1 MPASYLRPT
10 FPPDSVEATLPVLAR
25 RRRGTRA
32 DVGPVDGWRL
42 TMALRS
48 GQLAESR
55 WALDVLQILSFDDA
69 SVSWLG
75 LARMPGLLAA
85 LLQHFRQSLAAMF
98 SRRAAGEWFE
108 GGAEGEPEPDLG
120 VCRPADTSDSE
131 KVLHG
136 ADYTRVSRLGR
147 AVELADCSETILVS
161 PRRRA
166 WEADSADA
174 DGGWDHVLTHV
185 KVESGRIP
193 FQRRLVDGRIKEEPA
208 DEPMEDAP
216 KVNGQAPLD
225 ERLAGFE
232 EPGFFLS
239 RLRRVAPP
247 ADCGEGVKP
256 SADDNVKS
264 SAEGDVKP
272 GGDSDQDAKPNA
284 DGVKSDAKPSANDAK
299 GDACD
304 ASVKQEAMDVDV
316 KLEPGEPPVK
326 EGESAVKAEPVPA
339 EEGKPVALPNGAVS
353 PPAPV
358 PSGILPRGSL
368 KRPPPDEEDE
378 CQQRDESSLFL
389 TSETQES
396 VATRC
401 LAASTI
407 LRNLSFVPGNEAEL
421 ATEPVLV
428 LLGDLLQLHHRHPP
442 RAAAHTNY
450 DRDEDAD
457 QREPC
462 PAFGG
467 DDWWADF
474 LPALHEHALVT
485 LTNIG
490 GHVRLGGH
498 DEAVVRPVL
507 DGLLH
512 WVQCRSS
519 YAADP
524 LPVSGAALPAARL
537 ALEALCRLCVHADNV
552 DLLLAT
558 PPGWRL
564 ERVCRL
570 AAGWVAAEG
579 DQVRR
584 EMALTL
590 LHALAAVDERV
601 GRVLAA
607 ETDLTATL
615 VRFVEAAEQSA
626 MSVANSQGVNALRE
640 NPDLMGTSLDLLGR
654 AAGLLVSLAPLAEAR
669 PALVRCEARLLAL
682 VTSQILDQR
691 VAAQLS
697 RVLYTVALPAGERG
711 V

>member
-1 MPASYLRPT
+1 MPAAYLRPT

-32 DVGPVDGWRL
+32 DLGPVDGWRL

-55 WALDVLQILSFDDA
+55 WALDALQILSFDDA

-108 GGAEGEPEPDLG
+108 GAAEGEPEPDLG
-120 VCRPADTSDSE
+120 VCRPADAADSE
-131 KVLHG
+131 RLLRG
-136 ADYTRVSRLGR
+136 ADFTRVTRLGR
-147 AVELADCSETILVS
+147 AVELADRSDAILVS

-185 KVESGRIP
+185 KVESGRVP
-193 FQRRLVDGRIKEEPA
+193 FQRRLADGRVKTEPGEEPA
-208 DEPMEDAP
+208 AEDAP
-216 KVNGQAPLD
+216 KENGRPPLD

-232 EPGFFLS
+232 EPGFFLN
-239 RLRRVAPP
+239 RMRRAAPP
-247 ADCGEGVKP
+247 VDSGV
-256 SADDNVKS
+256 AAAVDG
-264 SAEGDVKP
+264 ADVKP
-272 GGDSDQDAKPNA
+272 GGENA
-284 DGVKSDAKPSANDAK
+284 NAGGEDVKSNGEDVKTGGEDVKAET
-299 GDACD
+299 CD
-304 ASVKQEAMDVDV
+304 VTVKQEPMEVDV
-316 KLEPGEPPVK
+316 KTEPVERPVEA
-326 EGESAVKAEPVPA
+326 EGESNVKAEGKSKAEAEADAVRKPA
-339 EEGKPVALPNGAVS
+339 GLSNGAVS
-353 PPAPV
+353 PPAPA
-358 PSGILPRGSL
+358 PGGLLPRGSL

-378 CQQRDESSLFL
+378 CQQRDESSLYL

-401 LAASTI
+401 LAASTV

-421 ATEPVLV
+421 ACEPVLV

-462 PAFGG
+462 PALGG
-467 DDWWADF
+467 DDWWADY

-485 LTNIG
+485 LANIG
-490 GHVRLGGH
+490 GQVRLGGC
-498 DEAVVRPVL
+498 DEPVVRPVL

-512 WVQCRSS
+512 WVQCRAS
-519 YAADP
+519 YAADA
-524 LPVSGAALPAARL
+524 LPAGAAALPAARL
-537 ALEALCRLCVHADNV
+537 ALEALCRLCVHAENV

-564 ERVCRL
+564 ERLCRL
-570 AAGWVAAEG
+570 AAGWLAADE

-584 EMALTL
+584 ELALTL
-590 LHALAAVDERV
+590 LHALAGVDERV
-601 GRVLAA
+601 ARVLAA

-615 VRFVEAAEQSA
+615 VRFVEAAEQNA
-626 MSVANSQGVNALRE
+626 MSVANSQGVNALRD

-654 AAGLLVSLAPLAEAR
+654 AAGLLLSLAPLAEAR
-669 PALVRCEARLLAL
+669 PALVRCETRLLAL

-697 RVLYTVALPAGERG
+697 RVLYTVALPPDEPA
-711 V
+711 